1 MKIELINSYK
11 QKKYV
16 EAKYIAK
23 KILLTD
29 AKDYEALFYLANS
42 FYLQE
47 NSKAQKTTFS

>member
-23 KILLTD
+23 KNITYGCKRL
-29 AKDYEALFYLANS
+29 
-42 FYLQE
+42 
-47 NSKAQKTTFS
+47 

>member
-11 QKKYV
+11 QKKY
-16 EAKYIAK
+16 YLRMQ
-23 KILLTD
+23 KIMRPYSILQT
-29 AKDYEALFYLANS
+29 A

>member
-23 KILLTD
+23 KILGRVLNLT
-29 AKDYEALFYLANS
+29 
-42 FYLQE
+42 
-47 NSKAQKTTFS
+47 